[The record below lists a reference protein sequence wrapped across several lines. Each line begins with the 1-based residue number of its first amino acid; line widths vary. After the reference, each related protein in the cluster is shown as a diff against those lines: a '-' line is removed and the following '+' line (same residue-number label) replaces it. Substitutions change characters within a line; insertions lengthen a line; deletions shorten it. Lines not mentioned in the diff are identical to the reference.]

1 MHVNLE
7 IYQKALIEIRMTCLA
22 KKQCVEYLC
31 IHNIFSLGVKWGV
44 ICFLHYNI
52 K

>member
-22 KKQCVEYLC
+22 KNNVLGICVYIIFFHWESSGVLFASC
-31 IHNIFSLGVKWGV
+31 ITI
-44 ICFLHYNI
+44 
-52 K
+52 